1 MKIKIGSLV
10 AVNFYDNRGDNSK
23 KHAIGRVMGVSN
35 EPPEGCEGVSFQ
47 VKIIH
52 PNTWEEGEIGVLEKD
67 LMPLWHL
74 ESAMDLSTWH
84 LHEIIL
90 HLARKVDRLKQATA
104 RQ

>member
-52 PNTWEEGEIGVLEKD
+52 PNTWEEGERYIVQITAKD
-67 LMPLWHL
+67 NGKHQN
-74 ESAMDLSTWH
+74 H
-84 LHEIIL
+84 
-90 HLARKVDRLKQATA
+90 
-104 RQ
+104 